1 MTFTFK
7 NILLL
12 IQHHLPRLDLYGGS
26 VRTDPARFPKTH
38 TGAIVS
44 IACFGAG
51 IALIGLNASRLF
63 DAARNDGG
71 VSNIVSMDKEYFKFN
86 AFITDPDSG
95 ALIGAEDGRWDLPAL
110 VIECSA
116 NIEFYNR
123 DGRKLFKIE
132 LIDNN
137 GIHRNLV
144 SSDKPTPVSSA
155 LYQKLSLTRG
165 SVNQELAPGFTDQ
178 QLSISMAESLGFK
191 ELHSGQDI
199 MTVLKNLKTGDKPFH
214 DHQTYAYVRLLP
226 WCASNRRKPHVLYDC
241 PLQHCVTAYF

>member
-38 TGAIVS
+38 IGAIVS

-51 IALIGLNASRLF
+51 IALVGLNASRLF
-63 DAARNDGG
+63 DSARNDGG
-71 VSNIVSMDKEYFKFN
+71 VSNIVSMDTEYFKFN
-86 AFITDPDSG
+86 AFITDQDSG
-95 ALIGAEDGRWDLPAL
+95 SLIGAEDGRWDLPAL
-110 VIECSA
+110 MIECSA

-123 DGRKLFKIE
+123 DARKLYKIE

-144 SSDKPTPVSSA
+144 SSDTPTPVSSA
-155 LYQKLSLTRG
+155 IYQKMSLTRG
-165 SVNQELAPGFTDQ
+165 SVNQDLEPGFTDQ
-178 QLSISMAESLGFK
+178 QLSISMAKSLGFK
-191 ELHSGQDI
+191 ELHSGQEI
-199 MTVLKNLKTGDKPFH
+199 MKVLQNLQTGDKPFF
-214 DHQTYAYVRLLP
+214 DHKAYAYVRLLP
-226 WCASNRRKPHVLYDC
+226 WYASNCRSCTL
-241 PLQHCVTAYF
+241 